1 MKVWFITGCSKG
13 GLGYYMTKAALDR
26 GDSVVAASRHPE
38 TLQPLADKYGDRV
51 RPCAL
56 DITSAEQDKKAVRQ
70 AMDWFGHLDVLVN
83 NSGYAYRAAL
93 EEGEEDKI
101 RQLYEVNLFAPMRLM
116 QLVLP
121 IMRRQKSGTIV
132 NISSISAISSGLGS
146 SFYASSKAALEL
158 LSDGLRKE
166 AAPLG
171 IRVMIVEPGGM
182 RTHFRQ
188 NLKESGI
195 RLNAYAETAWKARP
209 ENVPH
214 MTPEIGDPEKAGK
227 VIVQVASQK
236 EVPLR
241 LQIGS
246 DSVAFVRQCYADRL
260 AEVDKYEALSDSTDF
275 SKE

>member
-1 MKVWFITGCSKG
+1 MKVWLITGCSKG

-38 TLQPLADKYGDRV
+38 TLQPLVDEYGDRV
-51 RPCAL
+51 RPYAL
-56 DITSAEQDKKAVRQ
+56 DVTSAEQDKKAVRQ
-70 AMDWFGHLDVLVN
+70 VMDWFGRLDVLVN
-83 NSGYAYRAAL
+83 NAGYAYRSAV
-93 EEGEEDKI
+93 EEGEEDKV
-101 RQLYEVNLFAPMRLM
+101 RQLYEVNFFAPLRLM

-121 IMRRQKSGTIV
+121 IMRKQKSGTIV
-132 NISSISAISSGLGS
+132 NISSIAGVSSGMGS

-166 AAPLG
+166 AGPLG

-188 NLKESGI
+188 NLKESGT
-195 RLNAYAETAWKARP
+195 RLNAYADTAWKTRP
-209 ENVPH
+209 ENVKN

-227 VIVQVASQK
+227 VIVQVVNQK

-246 DSVAFVRQCYADRL
+246 DSVRFVRQCYAERL
-260 AEVDKYEALSDSTDF
+260 AEVDKYEALSESTDF